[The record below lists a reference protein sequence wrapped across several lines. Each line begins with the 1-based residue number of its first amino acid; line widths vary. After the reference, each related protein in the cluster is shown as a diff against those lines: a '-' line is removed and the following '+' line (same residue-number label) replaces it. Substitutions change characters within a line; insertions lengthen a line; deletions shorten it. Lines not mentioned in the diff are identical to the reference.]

1 MDIAVPVL
9 VQLLPK
15 EHYKWIN
22 VIVGY
27 SIKSI
32 GITVAWLI
40 QSVQSAFQSAVKGG
54 LLFSTAILSYLKT
67 KGHIPQDMDLEKMRA
82 KEIIA
87 GLVTFIGFYWQLSN
101 GLSLPFPMNVR
112 SALTRTAFL
121 LHLRLPCLA
130 DLVAASP
137 NLGVVPQVA
146 SEHFLCSR
154 SCLETAKATSGILSR
169 RTCTSA
175 FVSCQINQ
183 SDALSQMM
191 PGRSSELSCRD

>member
-1 MDIAVPVL
+1 MTTLKFRYAKTVALGASLGQMLRDPAMDIAVPVL

-82 KEIIA
+82 KEIVA

-101 GLSLPFPMNVR
+101 GLSLPFPMNILLLPLR
-112 SALTRTAFL
+112 ILEWFL
-121 LHLRLPCLA
+121 RWQVSTFSVPE
-130 DLVAASP
+130 
-137 NLGVVPQVA
+137 VV
-146 SEHFLCSR
+146 
-154 SCLETAKATSGILSR
+154 
-169 RTCTSA
+169 
-175 FVSCQINQ
+175 
-183 SDALSQMM
+183 
-191 PGRSSELSCRD
+191 